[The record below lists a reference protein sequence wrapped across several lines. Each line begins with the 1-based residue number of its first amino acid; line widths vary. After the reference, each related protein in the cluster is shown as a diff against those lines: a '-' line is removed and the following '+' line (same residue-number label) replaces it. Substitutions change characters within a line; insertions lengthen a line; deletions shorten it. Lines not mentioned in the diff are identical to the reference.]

1 MDIWDVAV
9 SRAFKKVLIIALA
22 VVLICVLVSFFLLVP
37 RIHQNRIVS
46 ATLWGRGP
54 DRQLTNEEIDEFIAL
69 YKKSKFVTFS
79 PDYGTT
85 SELAVAIKYKSG
97 WVLDILDFDGG
108 KFEVTVRNRW
118 GKKVYYCVIEN
129 KELCEYLF
137 TELGGLDSPFKTT
150 QQ

>member
-9 SRAFKKVLIIALA
+9 SRAFKKFLIIVLA
-22 VVLICVLVSFFLLVP
+22 IVLVLVLVWFFFLVP

-85 SELAVAIKYKSG
+85 AELAVLIEYKSG
-97 WVLDILDFDGG
+97 WTLNILDFDGEE
-108 KFEVTVRNRW
+108 FEVRVQTPK
-118 GKKVYYCVIEN
+118 GKKVYYCVIKN
-129 KELCEYLF
+129 KELKEYLF
-137 TELGGLDSPFKTT
+137 TELGGMDSPFKTT

>member
-85 SELAVAIKYKSG
+85 AELAVSIEYKSG
-97 WVLDILDFDGG
+97 WVLDILDFDGEE
-108 KFEVTVRNRW
+108 FEVRVQTPK
-118 GKKVYYCVIEN
+118 GKKVYYCVIKN
-129 KELCEYLF
+129 KELKEYLF

>member
-85 SELAVAIKYKSG
+85 AELAVSIEYKSG
-97 WVLDILDFDGG
+97 WTLDILDFDGEE
-108 KFEVTVRNRW
+108 FEVRVQTPKR
-118 GKKVYYCVIEN
+118 KKVYYCVIKN
-129 KELCEYLF
+129 KELKEYLF

>member
-1 MDIWDVAV
+1 MGIWDVAV
-9 SRAFKKVLIIALA
+9 SRTFKKVLIIALA

-85 SELAVAIKYKSG
+85 AELAVSIKHKSG
-97 WVLDILDFDGG
+97 LIFDILDFDGG
-108 KFEVTVRNRW
+108 KFEVRIQTLR

-129 KELCEYLF
+129 RELCEYLF

>member
-22 VVLICVLVSFFLLVP
+22 IVLVLVLVWFFFLVP

-54 DRQLTNEEIDEFIAL
+54 DRQLTNEELDEFIAL
-69 YKKSKFVTFS
+69 YKKSEFVTFS

-85 SELAVAIKYKSG
+85 SRLAVAIKYKSG
-97 WVLDILDFDGG
+97 WVVDILDFDGG
-108 KFEVTVRNRW
+108 KFEVRIQNSR

-129 KELCEYLF
+129 RELCEYLF

>member
-9 SRAFKKVLIIALA
+9 SRAFKKVLIMVLA
-22 VVLICVLVSFFLLVP
+22 VVLVLVLVWFFFLVP

-46 ATLWGRGP
+46 ATLWGEVP
-54 DRQLTNEEIDEFIAL
+54 DRQLTDEELDEFIGL

-85 SELAVAIKYKSG
+85 SALAVAIEYKSG
-97 WVLDILDFDGG
+97 WTLDILDFDGEE
-108 KFEVTVRNRW
+108 FEVRVQTPK
-118 GKKVYYCVIEN
+118 GKKVYYCVIKN
-129 KELCEYLF
+129 KELMEYLF